1 MGGGIGSSVCW
12 FQNAL
17 YGRGI
22 PPTAAAA
29 TNTAT
34 IAAAIAAH
42 CYFLTAI
49 FCNIHEYKLSIH
61 GTWSTS
67 RDPMLVSPLRLGVN
81 PAHTIRLRE
90 KTYSN
95 NRRQRGE

>member
-17 YGRGI
+17 YRRGI

-49 FCNIHEYKLSIH
+49 FCNIHEYILSIH

-67 RDPMLVSPLRLGVN
+67 RDPMFGLSIAPSTL
-81 PAHTIRLRE
+81 
-90 KTYSN
+90 TYEYILSMSMILC
-95 NRRQRGE
+95 